1 MPADCKYQFSK
12 NLFWD
17 IDLNTLDMEKN
28 SPYVIQRTL
37 EYGLD
42 NDWDLLRSYYGMDR
56 ILSEAKKF
64 RTLDPKALAYL
75 SVITHTPKT
84 EFRCYNNN
92 IKKKTMTPEELNSYR
107 FTSYDDPTDEML
119 EAIMHE
125 AGEDVRRSNALMKE
139 KFETELLKTLYASLA
154 KR

>member
-37 EYGLD
+37 
-42 NDWDLLRSYYGMDR
+42 
-56 ILSEAKKF
+56 
-64 RTLDPKALAYL
+64 DPKALAYL

-84 EFRCYNNN
+84 EFRCYNN
-92 IKKKTMTPEELNSYR
+92 KMT
-107 FTSYDDPTDEML
+107 
-119 EAIMHE
+119 
-125 AGEDVRRSNALMKE
+125 
-139 KFETELLKTLYASLA
+139 
-154 KR
+154 

>member
-37 EYGLD
+37 
-42 NDWDLLRSYYGMDR
+42 
-56 ILSEAKKF
+56 
-64 RTLDPKALAYL
+64 DPKALAYL

-92 IKKKTMTPEELNSYR
+92 IKIKKKTMTPEELNSYR

>member
-1 MPADCKYQFSK
+1 MFKTNYLSMPADCKYQFSK

-84 EFRCYNNN
+84 EFRCYN
-92 IKKKTMTPEELNSYR
+92 IRQLNQQ
-107 FTSYDDPTDEML
+107 
-119 EAIMHE
+119 HW
-125 AGEDVRRSNALMKE
+125 N
-139 KFETELLKTLYASLA
+139 
-154 KR
+154 

>member
-1 MPADCKYQFSK
+1 MPADFKYQFSK

-64 RTLDPKALAYL
+64 RTLDPKSLAYL

-84 EFRCYNNN
+84 EFRCYNIRQLSQQHWN
-92 IKKKTMTPEELNSYR
+92 
-107 FTSYDDPTDEML
+107 
-119 EAIMHE
+119 
-125 AGEDVRRSNALMKE
+125 
-139 KFETELLKTLYASLA
+139 
-154 KR
+154 